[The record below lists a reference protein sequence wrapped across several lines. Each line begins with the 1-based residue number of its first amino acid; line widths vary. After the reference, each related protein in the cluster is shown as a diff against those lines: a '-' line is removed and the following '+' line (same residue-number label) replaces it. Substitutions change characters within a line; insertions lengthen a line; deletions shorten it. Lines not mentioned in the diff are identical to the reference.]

1 MNKVVVVFKGNPAIE
16 ANLPLDVVPWSYVG
30 INGTCEDC
38 TMNAMAAQGY
48 MEAKNATNNWEL
60 TRARYAGAGLVS
72 LSQPLALLQPLIDYV
87 RFMPLLETVWEAC
100 TLLSTLSTTTMLA
113 LRKLPFSPLST
124 NG

>member
-30 INGTCEDC
+30 INGTCQDC

-72 LSQPLALLQPLIDYV
+72 LSQPQTLLQSPIYNF
-87 RFMPLLETVWEAC
+87 RSMPLLEMV
-100 TLLSTLSTTTMLA
+100 
-113 LRKLPFSPLST
+113 
-124 NG
+124 